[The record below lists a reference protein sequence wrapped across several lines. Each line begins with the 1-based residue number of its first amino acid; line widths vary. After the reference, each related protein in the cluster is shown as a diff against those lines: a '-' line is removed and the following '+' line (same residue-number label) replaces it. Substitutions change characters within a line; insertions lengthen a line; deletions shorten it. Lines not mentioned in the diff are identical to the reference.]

1 MQEYEEL
8 IQERYGLAMDR
19 IREIGAEEKVRE
31 PFREYFAKMAAFIGM
46 MDETAKALASG
57 ETAAYTLEQWQ
68 EQNRRLY
75 EDILPEHYET
85 SYGNPEYA
93 VKTLG
98 EVHGRILSFLYTEL
112 RGMIVFAFEQ
122 RLEDMTILAETFIEV
137 YNAFEEEIPSYKQ
150 IQQILYWFISDN
162 SDLTVT
168 YRTREVLDPSL
179 DFAKKII
186 CGEDL
191 TDLRYLYKYGEYVS
205 ENELE
210 TARFLNS
217 LPQETIN
224 LMADTY
230 TEGFRIGFEVAG
242 KDLSK
247 KKTVNIRYVLGFER
261 MIRRAVE
268 NFEKMG
274 LAPVIYRA
282 AANSINKC
290 LPSRNGYY
298 GGNPNKQYDYD
309 HRADNAVY
317 LDGAFAERKLGV
329 LRTAYEQY
337 KDLARVHA
345 GPAVLEIFGEKPFS
359 PQVKEAAYH
368 LSEKQQKLSVS
379 YDNEAGAI
387 TKKYILPQE
396 RSFTIIAFPIPEIG
410 PEFPEI
416 FREII
421 RINTLDYRLY
431 QRVQQTIIDALD
443 QGYAVHIKGSK
454 ENRTDL
460 TVRLWRLQNP
470 EKETIFENCVADV
483 NIPVGEVFTS
493 PVLAG
498 TAGILHVT
506 QVYLGQLDYK
516 NLELTFED
524 GMIRD
529 YTCTNFSNE
538 KENKD
543 YIRENILAHHDT
555 LPMGEFAIG
564 TNTTAYAAAR
574 KYGIGDKLP
583 ILIAE
588 KMGPHFAVGDTCY
601 SWDEDTVLHNPD
613 GKEIVAKD
621 NEVSRLR
628 DEDTAKAYFNCHTDI
643 TIPYSELD
651 HIRVLCEDGR
661 EISIIENGR
670 FVLPG
675 TELLNEPF
683 HAKSI

>member
-1 MQEYEEL
+1 M
-8 IQERYGLAMDR
+8 
-19 IREIGAEEKVRE
+19 
-31 PFREYFAKMAAFIGM
+31 
-46 MDETAKALASG
+46 
-57 ETAAYTLEQWQ
+57 
-68 EQNRRLY
+68 Y

-122 RLEDMTILAETFIEV
+122 RMEDMTILAETFIEV

-337 KDLARVHA
+337 KD
-345 GPAVLEIFGEKPFS
+345 FG
-359 PQVKEAAYH
+359 
-368 LSEKQQKLSVS
+368 
-379 YDNEAGAI
+379 
-387 TKKYILPQE
+387 
-396 RSFTIIAFPIPEIG
+396 
-410 PEFPEI
+410 
-416 FREII
+416 
-421 RINTLDYRLY
+421 
-431 QRVQQTIIDALD
+431 
-443 QGYAVHIKGSK
+443 
-454 ENRTDL
+454 
-460 TVRLWRLQNP
+460 
-470 EKETIFENCVADV
+470 
-483 NIPVGEVFTS
+483 
-493 PVLAG
+493 
-498 TAGILHVT
+498 
-506 QVYLGQLDYK
+506 
-516 NLELTFED
+516 
-524 GMIRD
+524 
-529 YTCTNFSNE
+529 
-538 KENKD
+538 
-543 YIRENILAHHDT
+543 
-555 LPMGEFAIG
+555 
-564 TNTTAYAAAR
+564 
-574 KYGIGDKLP
+574 
-583 ILIAE
+583 
-588 KMGPHFAVGDTCY
+588 
-601 SWDEDTVLHNPD
+601 
-613 GKEIVAKD
+613 
-621 NEVSRLR
+621 
-628 DEDTAKAYFNCHTDI
+628 
-643 TIPYSELD
+643 
-651 HIRVLCEDGR
+651 
-661 EISIIENGR
+661 
-670 FVLPG
+670 PG
-675 TELLNEPF
+675 TRGPGGAGNFRGKSPF
-683 HAKSI
+683 RPR